1 MSEAIYPGFPPP
13 ESKAVPR
20 RRRSWAWLAWI
31 VIIGL
36 CAFMVL
42 GRRAAQDE
50 REEAGEDKSADV
62 MLKFQ
67 ARYLVGAK
75 NAVSLQNSLRS
86 ALALRNGGVDHR
98 LRFVVL
104 ANELAGPAEALKQ
117 LDLLDKEMAE
127 YKVQPRPDQARLRS
141 LLGRL
146 FQDYRNGRL
155 VGPSL
160 TQADRAFLRE
170 HLDWFGD
177 LALAPAGGSAGANIA
192 PVAGG
197 AAAAVFQARQAA
209 RQAVLAPATRTFF
222 ILFMMV
228 LLALGI
234 GLAGFIGLIVFLVFV
249 LIGKVKGMQT
259 GTGHGSIY
267 AETFAV
273 WLILFLGI
281 SLAVSRLFHGIS
293 MLTQAAFMF
302 LSLLALGWPVLRGIP
317 WRQVREDLGLN
328 FGRLP
333 FLEPIIGLGCYA
345 MALPLVA
352 VGLLITYFLV
362 MIQRSSSEGA
372 GNPFAPTDMPTH
384 PIVETLG
391 HGGWPELLGVILL
404 ASVAAPLIEE
414 TMFRGVL
421 YRHLREASSRF
432 GPALS
437 FIISALV
444 VSFLFAVIH
453 PQGVLAVPVL
463 MALAFGFTM
472 AREWRG
478 TLVPAMVG
486 HALNNGIVTIL
497 LAAALGD

>member
-1 MSEAIYPGFPPP
+1 
-13 ESKAVPR
+13 
-20 RRRSWAWLAWI
+20 
-31 VIIGL
+31 
-36 CAFMVL
+36 
-42 GRRAAQDE
+42 
-50 REEAGEDKSADV
+50 
-62 MLKFQ
+62 
-67 ARYLVGAK
+67 
-75 NAVSLQNSLRS
+75 
-86 ALALRNGGVDHR
+86 
-98 LRFVVL
+98 
-104 ANELAGPAEALKQ
+104 
-117 LDLLDKEMAE
+117 
-127 YKVQPRPDQARLRS
+127 
-141 LLGRL
+141 
-146 FQDYRNGRL
+146 
-155 VGPSL
+155 
-160 TQADRAFLRE
+160 
-170 HLDWFGD
+170 
-177 LALAPAGGSAGANIA
+177 
-192 PVAGG
+192 
-197 AAAAVFQARQAA
+197 
-209 RQAVLAPATRTFF
+209 
-222 ILFMMV
+222 MMV

-249 LIGKVKGMQT
+249 IIGKVKGMRT

-328 FGRLP
+328 FGRNP
-333 FLEPIIGLGCYA
+333 ILEPIIGLGCYA

-352 VGLLITYFLV
+352 IGLLITYFLL

-372 GNPFAPTDMPTH
+372 GNPFAPTNMPTH
-384 PIVETLG
+384 PIVETLA
-391 HGGWPELLGVILL
+391 HGGWPEILGVILL

-421 YRHLREASSRF
+421 HRHLREASSRF